1 MEHIPA
7 PPPFDPNAANRPA
20 PAAASTASSASA
32 GPGTAPTAPL
42 AAARHVPPSGANSNR
57 GRLLLGLAG
66 LGLLAVLLIAL
77 LLGNRDGV
85 SGARHDLKESA
96 ELVREKERE
105 VAAAQQELE
114 AKLADLQ
121 AARAQ
126 AQASA
131 VKLNAEA
138 TKERRDARDTMVAG
152 GEVTGP
158 GDAERAAEEALQRS
172 NAALGNGRRTP

>member
-1 MEHIPA
+1 MEQSPA
-7 PPPFDPNAANRPA
+7 PPPFEPDAASRLPAA
-20 PAAASTASSASA
+20 PASASPSSSAA
-32 GPGTAPTAPL
+32 APL
-42 AAARHVPPSGANSNR
+42 AATRRVPPAGAHPDR

-77 LLGNRDGV
+77 VLGDRDGV
-85 SGARHDLKESA
+85 SGARHDRTESA

-131 VKLNAEA
+131 VTPSAEA
-138 TKERRDARDTMVAG
+138 TRARRDARDTMVAG

-158 GDAERAAEEALQRS
+158 GDAERSAEEALQRS
-172 NAALGNGRRTP
+172 NAALGKGRRAP